1 MLQYSAYTEFVTTYQ
16 LGGNMLIHNI
26 DSVCS
31 GLMDKARAEHFLD
44 HSVKEIENQAN
55 NFVEDFAKENGLTAH
70 TLSAFRWY
78 FQTNDHLLEDGFVE
92 LHCKMG
98 LLNQKGHCTFD
109 VVDIAN
115 VDRYKHSYL

>member
-1 MLQYSAYTEFVTTYQ
+1 MQ
-16 LGGNMLIHNI
+16 LHNI
-26 DSVCS
+26 DSICS
-31 GLMDKARAEHFLD
+31 GLMDKARTEHFLD
-44 HSVKEIENQAN
+44 HPVKDIENNAN
-55 NFVEDFAKENGLTAH
+55 SFVEDFAKENGLTAH

-92 LHCKMG
+92 LHCKTG
-98 LLNQKGHCTFD
+98 LLNHNGACTFD